1 MPPPLEFVIQLIQVE
16 VHYHMFFIP
25 LQCQNLGSIHISL
38 SLVVNNSLLIQFGK
52 LENFSDQQ
60 IITINLPVTYTT
72 FYGVSSGAIWK
83 YPAGGNNTSFNG
95 TTIFNLHILSNNK
108 NLSSFQICGN
118 DWFYYHWIT
127 VGY

>member
-1 MPPPLEFVIQLIQVE
+1 MPSPRQVVIRLIQE
-16 VHYHMFFIP
+16 GVHYLMSFIP
-25 LQCQNLGSIHISL
+25 FQVQILGSIHISL

-72 FYGVSSGAIWK
+72 FYGVSSGAVWK
-83 YPAGGNNTSFNG
+83 YPAGGNNSNFNG
-95 TTIFNLHILSNNK
+95 AVIYNLHILSNNK